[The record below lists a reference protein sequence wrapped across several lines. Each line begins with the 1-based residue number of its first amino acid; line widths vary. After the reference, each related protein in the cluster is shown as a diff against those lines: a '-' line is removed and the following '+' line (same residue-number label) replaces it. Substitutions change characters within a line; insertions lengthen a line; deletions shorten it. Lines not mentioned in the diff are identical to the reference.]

1 MVVGDLDEAESE
13 VEGLHTIKLDFSC
26 NITASVQEK
35 YMKVK
40 GLPSKICMINP
51 NSVGCDAGDF
61 DKLKEGK
68 SVELAKEDA
77 EDLINN
83 GMAELVK
90 SSNKEKK

>member
-1 MVVGDLDEAESE
+1 
-13 VEGLHTIKLDFSC
+13 
-26 NITASVQEK
+26 
-35 YMKVK
+35 MKVK

-77 EDLINN
+77 EQLISMGMVSTIKESKAKEKNN
-83 GMAELVK
+83 G
-90 SSNKEKK
+90 